1 MSTIRVGGSMSKYIG
16 KGATVKDPKSLTF
29 GRPCVICGYD
39 GVLRKYQVEFDGA
52 WQGWYKINQLKLD
65 GVK

>member
-1 MSTIRVGGSMSKYIG
+1 MSKHIG

-29 GRPCVICGYD
+29 GHPCVIKEYD
-39 GVLRKYQVEFDGA
+39 GTLRKYRVDFDNSY
-52 WQGWYKINQLKLD
+52 QGWYKINQLRLD